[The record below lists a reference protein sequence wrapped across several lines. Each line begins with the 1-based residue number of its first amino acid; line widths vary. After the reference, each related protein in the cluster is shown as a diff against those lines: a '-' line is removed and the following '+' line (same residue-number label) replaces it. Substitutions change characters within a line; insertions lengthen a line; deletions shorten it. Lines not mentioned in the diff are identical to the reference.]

1 MKQDN
6 LPNKTDI
13 ANFVK
18 TLNFIENLISFD
30 KRINSNKSKNV
41 LVENELNE
49 LSKKNEAISTKGL
62 TKILINGYNIL
73 AIMWDKIF
81 LFRNIAKSFNFFFQ
95 LKIF

>member
-62 TKILINGYNIL
+62 TKF
-73 AIMWDKIF
+73 W
-81 LFRNIAKSFNFFFQ
+81 
-95 LKIF
+95 